1 MAIVQCQN
9 GHYYDNEKFNGCPHC
24 AALAEGGTQQDS
36 VTVAL
41 AQEARQVENYAVEYL
56 KRTAPQQAPAP
67 AAVQRDMEKTVS
79 LYEKEGVSECIAGWL
94 VCTEGEEYGKG
105 FPLYAGFNRI
115 GRSRS
120 NDIVLTDPHVSREE
134 HCSVIYEEKRNVFY
148 LFPKDGN
155 LVYAGE
161 GLVEQAQQIT
171 EGQDITIGETHL
183 KFVPYCKGEKKW
195 EKKK

>member
-1 MAIVQCQN
+1 MAIIQCPN
-9 GHYYDNEKFNGCPHC
+9 GHYYDNEKFSGCPHC
-24 AALAEGGTQQDS
+24 ASLAESMGSQQES
-36 VTVAL
+36 LTVAL

-56 KRTAPQQAPAP
+56 KNNAPQAAAPAS
-67 AAVQRDMEKTVS
+67 VQREMEKTVS
-79 LYEKEGVSECIAGWL
+79 LFEKEGVSKCIAGWL
-94 VCTEGEEYGKG
+94 VCTEGEEYGRG

-115 GRSRS
+115 GRSRG

-134 HCSVIYEEKRNVFY
+134 HCSVIYEEKKNVFY

-161 GLVEQAQQIT
+161 EMVEQAQELT
-171 EGQDITIGETHL
+171 DGQAIAIGETKL
-183 KFVPYCKGEKKW
+183 EFVAYCKGEKKW